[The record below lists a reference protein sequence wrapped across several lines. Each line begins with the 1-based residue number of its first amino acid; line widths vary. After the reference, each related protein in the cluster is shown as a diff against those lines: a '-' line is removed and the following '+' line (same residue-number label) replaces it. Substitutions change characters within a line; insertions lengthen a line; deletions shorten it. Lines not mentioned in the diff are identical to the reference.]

1 MTMPQED
8 KKLQLIQMILTLQD
22 EELLARIQ
30 ALLSKQAIT
39 SKAHRPLRQ
48 FGFAKGLIT
57 YVAPDFDDTPPDL

>member
-1 MTMPQED
+1 MTQED

-30 ALLSKQAIT
+30 TLLSKQAIIT
-39 SKAHRPLRQ
+39 SKAHRPLRR

-57 YVAPDFDDTPPDL
+57 YVAPDFDETPPGL